1 MATASATITTGL
13 TAAQKVYYVEQFLAR
28 YSAIAIAQKFG
39 QSVPIDP
46 NNSTTANWFR
56 YHQASLVTAAAT
68 VEGDTAALTY
78 SALTGMSITSTI
90 ATWNGQFEFSTLQ
103 YKTSRDPLLKGGTE
117 VMADQAA
124 ESIDWNTL
132 YVIAESGIT
141 CLPVNGVSASTGAVI
156 TTQIAEDAT
165 LVSASA
171 STTVLVVSSSNG
183 FTISNAST
191 SALVGGWVTFTRGAG
206 YGHASRIS
214 ASTSG
219 GAGPIQPTIT
229 IQDAAPQTPSTA
241 TQTTS
246 PVGPPT
252 HIFVSSPFNS
262 SDIMVS
268 SDILT
273 TGALRK
279 TEEILFKNKARK
291 FADGYYAAVIRPE
304 VYTTL
309 LSDSVWQ
316 TAMQYQD
323 KGALENNEI
332 GKWSQI
338 KFFRSTTPSNYAV
351 ASATL
356 ASFSLAPGG
365 DNVAG
370 TGRLHLTYVFGQD
383 AFGTV
388 KLAGSGFPE
397 INMEMGPTKSDV
409 NDLYGRMGWKVY
421 WAVKALNANFCVG
434 IVSYA

>member
-1 MATASATITTGL
+1 MATAAATITTGL
-13 TAAQKVYYVEQFLAR
+13 SAAQKTFYINEFLAR
-28 YSAIAIAQKFG
+28 YSAICVAQRFG

-56 YHQASLVTAAAT
+56 YHPASLQTAAAT

-78 SALTGMSITSTI
+78 KAFTGMSITSTI
-90 ATWNGQFEFSTLQ
+90 STWNDQFEFSMLH
-103 YKTSRDPLLKGGTE
+103 YKTSRDPLLKGATE

-132 YVIAESGIT
+132 YTIAESGIT
-141 CLPVNGVSASTGAVI
+141 CLPANAVSASTGAI
-156 TTQIAEDAT
+156 TTTLVAEDAT
-165 LVSASA
+165 LTAA
-171 STTVLVVSSSNG
+171 STTALTTSASLG
-183 FTISNAST
+183 FTITNSST

-214 ASTSG
+214 ASTSASG
-219 GAGPIQPTIT
+219 INVIT
-229 IQDAAPQTPSTA
+229 IQDACPQTPCTN

-246 PVGPPT
+246 PNGPPT
-252 HIFVSSPFNS
+252 HIYVASPFNS
-262 SDIMVS
+262 TDIMTS
-268 SDILT
+268 SDIIT
-273 TGALRK
+273 TGCLRK

-309 LSDSVWQ
+309 LSDTVWQ

-338 KFFRSTTPSNYAV
+338 KFFRSTTPANYNV

-356 ASFSLAPGG
+356 SSFSLAPSG
-365 DNVAG
+365 DNTGG
-370 TGRLHLTYVFGQD
+370 TGRLHMTYVFGQD

-388 KLAGSGFPE
+388 KLSGSGFPE
-397 INMEMGPTKSDV
+397 MNIETGPTKSDP

>member
-1 MATASATITTGL
+1 VATAAATTTTGL
-13 TAAQKVYYVEQFLAR
+13 SAAQKTYYVNEFLAR
-28 YSAIAIAQKFG
+28 YSAICVAQRFG
-39 QSVPIDP
+39 QSVPIDA

-56 YHQASLVTAAAT
+56 YHPASLVTAAAT

-78 SALTGMSITSTI
+78 SAFTGMSITSTV

-132 YVIAESGIT
+132 YIIAESGIT
-141 CLPVNGVSASTGAVI
+141 CLPANAVSASTGAVV
-156 TTQIAEDAT
+156 TTLIAEDVTLGTAT
-165 LVSASA
+165 TTALTVSASLGFGLSISA
-171 STTVLVVSSSNG
+171 SY
-183 FTISNAST
+183 
-191 SALVGGWVTFTRGAG
+191 LVGGWVTFTRGAG

-214 ASTSG
+214 AQTS
-219 GAGPIQPTIT
+219 AADPIIT

-246 PVGPPT
+246 PIGPPT
-252 HIFVSSPFNS
+252 HLWIASPFNTADPVAS
-262 SDIMVS
+262 GDVIN
-268 SDILT
+268 
-273 TGALRK
+273 TGVLRK

-291 FADGYYAAVIRPE
+291 FSDGYYAAVIRPE

-309 LSDSVWQ
+309 LADSVWQ

-338 KFFRSTTPSNYAV
+338 KFFRSTTPANYITT
-351 ASATL
+351 SGTMN
-356 ASFSLAPGG
+356 SFSLAPSGN
-365 DNVAG
+365 NVPG
-370 TGRLHLTYVFGQD
+370 TGRIHVTYVFGQD

-388 KLAGSGFPE
+388 KLANSGFPE
-397 INMEMGPTKSDV
+397 MNIEIGPTKSDP

-434 IVSYA
+434 IFSYA